1 MIHCSFSVVVSSI
14 TFFNISSQMTNSDI
28 VHLNV
33 GGTKFVTTRATLR
46 KYPNSMLGAMF
57 MENIPLSTDK
67 DGCYFIDRC
76 GSIFQYILQFL
87 RCGELIL
94 PKGFNELEL
103 LEVEAD
109 FYQIDDLMAA
119 IEYQK
124 VKAIEDQKEKKI
136 EMGNDDVDTFI
147 FCNLRGQE
155 LTSPYNNSNILVVYQ
170 KSKHGCFRIISNG
183 VPIMKSVR
191 SSKLKKD
198 GWVLKE
204 EKNFSLSE
212 ASMFFIMRGIPI
224 PENIY
229 NREYKHDRI
238 DLEIWNRN

>member
-1 MIHCSFSVVVSSI
+1 
-14 TFFNISSQMTNSDI
+14 MTNSDI

-33 GGTKFVTTRATLR
+33 GGTKYVTTRATLR
-46 KYPNSMLGAMF
+46 KYPHSMLGAMF

-119 IEYQK
+119 IECQK
-124 VKAIEDQKEKKI
+124 VKAIEDQKENKI
-136 EMGNDDVDTFI
+136 EMDKDDNDTFI

-155 LTSPYNNSNILVVYQ
+155 LTSPYNNSNVLVVYQ
-170 KSKHGCFRIISNG
+170 KSKHGSFRIISNG

-191 SSKLKKD
+191 KSKLEKN
-198 GWVLKE
+198 GWILKE
-204 EKNFSLSE
+204 EKNFGLSE

-224 PENIY
+224 PENIC
-229 NREYKHDRI
+229 NRQYKHDRI
-238 DLEIWNRN
+238 DVEIWNRK